1 MGVVPVATGNDSSRG
16 AAVGISV
23 IDLVVVLLALGFAA
37 NGYRQGFVTSVLSF
51 VGFFGGAV
59 LGAQLATPVAERVA
73 DGTGQVVVA
82 VAVVLV
88 LAFGGQVLAV
98 WLGAQLRN
106 QMTWRPAR
114 TVDSAFGAAVSVLT
128 VLLVAWMV
136 ATPLASS
143 SYPGLASAVRRS
155 EVVRAV
161 NKTMPGS
168 VRNLYE
174 SLRDLVDRGAFPE
187 VFGPLVPTHVRP
199 VGPPD
204 QKLLNSLAVRSA
216 HPSVVKV
223 TGVAPSCSRRI
234 EGSGFVYAA
243 RHVLTNAHVVAGV
256 RAPRVEVDGGDELDA
271 QVVLYDPERDVA
283 VLYVPG
289 LRERPLRFASDPA
302 DSDDDAIILGYPED
316 GPFFVTAARVRDR
329 EQIRGPDIYNKHTV
343 SRDVYTLRGSV
354 RSGNSGGPLIAPNGT
369 VYGMVFAAAL
379 DDPDTGFAL
388 TADEVSADARRGA
401 HATTEVT
408 TGACD

>member
-1 MGVVPVATGNDSSRG
+1 M
-16 AAVGISV
+16 
-23 IDLVVVLLALGFAA
+23 IDIIVVLLAVGFAV

-51 VGFFGGAV
+51 VGFFGGAA
-59 LGAQLATPVAERVA
+59 LGAQLATPVARRFA
-73 DGTGQVVVA
+73 HGSGQVVVA

-88 LAFGGQVLAV
+88 LAFAGQILAV
-98 WLGAQLRN
+98 WLGSELRRR
-106 QMTWRPAR
+106 MTWRPAR
-114 TVDSAFGAAVSVLT
+114 TADSAFGAGVSVLT

-143 SYPGLASAVRRS
+143 PYPGLASAVRRS

-161 NKTMPGS
+161 NATMPSS

-174 SLRDLVDRGAFPE
+174 SLRTLVDRGAFPE

-204 QKLLNSLAVRSA
+204 PKLLNSTAVRSTRL
-216 HPSVVKV
+216 SVLKV

-234 EGSGFVYAA
+234 EGSGFVYAP

-256 RAPRVEVDGGDELDA
+256 REPRVEVDGEQMDA

-283 VLYVPG
+283 ILYVAG
-289 LRERPLRFASDPA
+289 LNRSPLRFASEPA
-302 DSDDDAIILGYPED
+302 GPGDDAIILGYPED

-329 EQIRGPDIYNKHTV
+329 EQIRGPDIYNDHTV
-343 SRDVYTLRGSV
+343 SRDVYTLRGQV

-369 VYGMVFAAAL
+369 VYGVVFAAAL

-388 TADEVSADARRGA
+388 TANEVATDAR
-401 HATTEVT
+401 HAARATAGVS
-408 TGACD
+408 TGDCD